1 MHDDDRRI
9 VRISANSE
17 RAFEEP
23 AFLIR
28 FRGKMFLTVAVL
40 EYDPEYKEITDAQ
53 RRAIKEMET
62 LFEKDECVEAVPV
75 KKTMAFRGA
84 NTGPDGEEED

>member
-1 MHDDDRRI
+1 MNDGRRI
-9 VRISANSE
+9 VRLSANSE

-28 FRGKMFLTVAVL
+28 SGGKLFLTVAVL
-40 EYDPEYKEITDAQ
+40 EYDPKYKGITDEQ
-53 RRAIKEMET
+53 KRAIAEMET
-62 LFEKDECVEAVPV
+62 LFDKGECEKAVPV
-75 KKTMAFRGA
+75 KAMAFRGA